1 VTATYDP
8 LAAHYD
14 AVTGDCAAEAA
25 FIRGL
30 IERRSGRAA
39 TLLDVGCGTGGIAA
53 QLARDYQ
60 VSGLDISPGMLAV
73 AGRKLPA
80 GTPLYQADMASF
92 RLEAR
97 YDSVVC
103 AYQGVNHLLRFPDW
117 ESFFDCIHEH
127 LNGGGVFVFDI
138 ATAGH
143 LLAESG
149 APWLTQQFG
158 GNYLRIRVRA
168 AGGAVFEWQ
177 IEVFELQP
185 DGSYRL
191 LEQTVRMRSFP
202 VARIRE
208 ALARR
213 FIDVEV
219 MNGDGLPATPADAD
233 EEERIWFACTKALR
247 LDRGTI
253 ARVG

>member
-1 VTATYDP
+1 MTATYDP

-14 AVTGDCAAEAA
+14 AVTGDCATEAA

-30 IERRSGRAA
+30 IEQRRRQTA
-39 TLLDVGCGTGGIAA
+39 TLLDVACGTGGIAA
-53 QLARDYQ
+53 LLARAYR

-80 GTPLYQADMASF
+80 GTPLHLADMACF
-92 RLEAR
+92 RLDASF
-97 YDSVVC
+97 DAVIC
-103 AYQGVNHLLRFPDW
+103 AYQGVNHLLRFADW
-117 ESFFDCIHEH
+117 ESFFDCVRQH
-127 LNGGGVFVFDI
+127 LNDNGAFVFDI

-143 LLAESG
+143 LTAESG
-149 APWLTQQFG
+149 VPWLTQQFG
-158 GNYLRIRVRA
+158 GNYLRMRVRA
-168 AGGAVFEWQ
+168 GSGAVFEWQ

-185 DGSYRL
+185 DGRYRL

-213 FIDVEV
+213 FGDVEV
-219 MNGDGLPATPADAD
+219 LNAAGTPVSPAGADD
-233 EEERIWFACTKALR
+233 EERIWFACSRA
-247 LDRGTI
+247 
-253 ARVG
+253 

>member
-1 VTATYDP
+1 VTAIYDP

-25 FIRGL
+25 FVRGL
-30 IERRSGRAA
+30 IEQRRSRAV
-39 TLLDVGCGTGGIAA
+39 TLLDVACGTGGIAA
-53 QLARDYQ
+53 QLARAYQ

-80 GTPLYQADMASF
+80 GAPLHLADMACF
-92 RLEAR
+92 RLGIRFDA
-97 YDSVVC
+97 VVC
-103 AYQGVNHLLRFPDW
+103 AYQGVNHLLRFAGW
-117 ESFFDCIHEH
+117 ESFFDRVHEH
-127 LNGGGVFVFDI
+127 LNGNGVFVFDI
-138 ATAGH
+138 ATVGH

-168 AGGAVFEWQ
+168 ASGAVFEWQ

-202 VARIRE
+202 VARILA

-213 FIDVEV
+213 FSDVEV
-219 MNGDGLPATPADAD
+219 MNGDGLPVSPAGAD
-233 EEERIWFACTKALR
+233 DEERIWFACTRA
-247 LDRGTI
+247 
-253 ARVG
+253 

>member
-30 IERRSGRAA
+30 IEQRRSQAA
-39 TLLDVGCGTGGIAA
+39 TLLDVACGTGGIAA
-53 QLARDYQ
+53 QLARAYQ

-73 AGRKLPA
+73 AGRNLPA
-80 GTPLYQADMASF
+80 GTPLHQADMACF
-92 RLEAR
+92 RLDASF
-97 YDSVVC
+97 DAVVC
-103 AYQGVNHLLRFPDW
+103 AYQGVNHLLRLADW
-117 ESFFDCIHEH
+117 ESFFDCVRRH
-127 LNGGGVFVFDI
+127 LNGDGVFVFDI
-138 ATAGH
+138 ATVGH

-158 GNYLRIRVRA
+158 GNYLRTRVRA
-168 AGGAVFEWQ
+168 ARGAVFDWQ
-177 IEVFELQP
+177 IEVFELQS

-202 VARIRE
+202 VARILQT
-208 ALARR
+208 LARR
-213 FIDVEV
+213 FINVEV
-219 MNGDGLPATPADAD
+219 MNGDGLPAPAAGAD
-233 EEERIWFACTKALR
+233 EEERIWFACTSA
-247 LDRGTI
+247 
-253 ARVG
+253 